1 MTNYSK
7 SAVFAI
13 VRQSTIAKPSKM
25 QNIKFYC
32 LISEY
37 FATASPMIWMESQF
51 PELNTMGGYLGF
63 MDTRVQ
69 PSGFL

>member
-7 SAVFAI
+7 SAAFAI

-25 QNIKFYC
+25 QNTALKTQNIKFYC

-37 FATASPMIWMESQF
+37 FATASPMMRGCHSITE
-51 PELNTMGGYLGF
+51 
-63 MDTRVQ
+63 
-69 PSGFL
+69 

>member
-32 LISEY
+32 LITEY
-37 FATASPMIWMESQF
+37 FATASPMKYIIIAVSSNNLDSNHQGIPMHE
-51 PELNTMGGYLGF
+51 G
-63 MDTRVQ
+63 
-69 PSGFL
+69 